1 MQVRV
6 IIGAQAAYACIN
18 HEKGVMDIRLTP
30 GRSARQSLQETAEE
44 MRQKAADLTRRA
56 ALIEHAAELIKA

>member
-6 IIGAQAAYACIN
+6 IVGAQAAYACIN
-18 HEKGVMDIRLTP
+18 HDKGVMDIRLTP

-44 MRQKAADLTRRA
+44 MRARAADTIRRA
-56 ALIEHAAELIKA
+56 ELIEQAAELVKQ